1 MGRRSPQV
9 GRVTTRAVRLG
20 AQEDRAEGREDS
32 EARGAPPKPGFPR
45 RPVMG
50 CGGGR
55 GLQGSGG
62 MGSKTP

>member
-1 MGRRSPQV
+1 M

-20 AQEDRAEGREDS
+20 AQEDRAEGRADS
-32 EARGAPPKPGFPR
+32 ETRGHAPKPGFPR

-50 CGGGR
+50 CGGGTGR
-55 GLQGSGG
+55 QGSAG